1 MQLQAFDEASRVRLM
16 ELLDAKSEHHNTM
29 RCDEVQ
35 AFMMALLS
43 GPDALNPN
51 DWLPE
56 VLGDE
61 SLFDAKE
68 RTEIERLV
76 IGLAAD
82 LRIKLSKKMLP
93 DLWLY
98 EDAAS
103 NPDIYTWCNAYLYG
117 LDIVPTDWFEAV
129 DDEEFEELFY
139 PIMAL
144 GGIYDE
150 EDNGSIRLQFTEG
163 ELAELESEL
172 PYALADIYRYWQAVI
187 NKPQTVRR
195 EGEKTGR
202 NDPCPCGSGRKYK
215 ACCGKN

>member
-93 DLWLY
+93 ENLC
-98 EDAAS
+98 AAPHFCTVKS
-103 NPDIYTWCNAYLYG
+103 DIHTANSIKKTRIDIIIIG
-117 LDIVPTDWFEAV
+117 LPSTTIFSLTIH
-129 DDEEFEELFY
+129 L
-139 PIMAL
+139 
-144 GGIYDE
+144 
-150 EDNGSIRLQFTEG
+150 ST
-163 ELAELESEL
+163 
-172 PYALADIYRYWQAVI
+172 
-187 NKPQTVRR
+187 
-195 EGEKTGR
+195 
-202 NDPCPCGSGRKYK
+202 
-215 ACCGKN
+215 